1 MNQSWII
8 LSLPLM
14 YDFYFSTLYC
24 EEREGVTRNE
34 ETEGL
39 NVLLADGNNPS
50 KPLRLTSFTL
60 EGERKGFRVGC
71 GPFPTKCNGVRATG
85 QGGGSN
91 QKHKNRQTGV
101 EGASM
106 TERRAGRGENTFHTV
121 CVRAPCS
128 PEHTHSERERGTRG
142 PVPLIG

>member
-1 MNQSWII
+1 
-8 LSLPLM
+8 M

-60 EGERKGFRVGC
+60 EGEKKRLQSGLWAI
-71 GPFPTKCNGVRATG
+71 PD
-85 QGGGSN
+85 QM
-91 QKHKNRQTGV
+91 QW
-101 EGASM
+101 GA
-106 TERRAGRGENTFHTV
+106 GNW
-121 CVRAPCS
+121 
-128 PEHTHSERERGTRG
+128 TRG
-142 PVPLIG
+142 WK